1 MASVVE
7 SITKLNI
14 TGNVIPNAWWTRI
27 TMQNGKPDCNA
38 VVLLSEIVYWY
49 RAKIVRDEA
58 SGCTISSEKRFK
70 SDKLQRSYQS
80 LADQFGFT
88 KRQVQEAMYRLRD
101 AGLITLELRTVNIG
115 TGMPVSNVL
124 FIEPNPEKIEQIT
137 YATDAV
143 DANGNGDSCDSA
155 SGELS
160 RYNVRPSHV
169 STCTPITPERET
181 YTEITTEIT
190 TETESKSVRADAPP
204 TAEQKLSSSPHHG
217 TGEHK
222 KQTATKGTRL
232 PDDWTL
238 PDQWRTFAIGL
249 GLSPQAITREADIF
263 ADYWRSIPGAKAVK
277 LDWFATWR
285 NWIRKIA
292 TQPVN
297 QDHRRRASPPDSVS
311 RPRAFGE

>member
-1 MASVVE
+1 MIAECLDRPIAFQRTFVTITG
-7 SITKLNI
+7 SITSALFLSQAVYWARRCSESEDGERWFYKTQSDWEDETGMTRYEQEGARKVLRGLGLLKEKRVGIPAKLFFSVDLKKLNAAI
-14 TGNVIPNAWWTRI
+14 MSAFPSQPSMRKTSKLVS
-27 TMQNGKPDCNA
+27 GKPAN
-38 VVLLSEIVYWY
+38 
-49 RAKIVRDEA
+49 
-58 SGCTISSEKRFK
+58 SSAEN
-70 SDKLQRSYQS
+70 QQS
-80 LADQFGFT
+80 
-88 KRQVQEAMYRLRD
+88 
-101 AGLITLELRTVNIG
+101 ITEN
-115 TGMPVSNVL
+115 
-124 FIEPNPEKIEQIT
+124 
-137 YATDAV
+137 
-143 DANGNGDSCDSA
+143 
-155 SGELS
+155 
-160 RYNVRPSHV
+160 
-169 STCTPITPERET
+169 
-181 YTEITTEIT
+181 TTEIT

-238 PDQWRTFAIGL
+238 PDQWRTFAIGQ

>member
-1 MASVVE
+1 MNMLDLLDRPIAYHRCFVWLGAG
-7 SITKLNI
+7 ITGAVFLSQALYWTRRTNDQNGWFYKSQAEWEEETGLTRHEQDGARKKLCALGVLEEIRRGVPARLFYRLNMNRLREILVKGKPLKPVRNQDCRNSANWNAENQQARLPQTDEQDCHELANI
-14 TGNVIPNAWWTRI
+14 TEN
-27 TMQNGKPDCNA
+27 
-38 VVLLSEIVYWY
+38 
-49 RAKIVRDEA
+49 
-58 SGCTISSEKRFK
+58 
-70 SDKLQRSYQS
+70 
-80 LADQFGFT
+80 
-88 KRQVQEAMYRLRD
+88 
-101 AGLITLELRTVNIG
+101 
-115 TGMPVSNVL
+115 
-124 FIEPNPEKIEQIT
+124 
-137 YATDAV
+137 
-143 DANGNGDSCDSA
+143 
-155 SGELS
+155 
-160 RYNVRPSHV
+160 
-169 STCTPITPERET
+169 
-181 YTEITTEIT
+181 TTEIT

-238 PDQWRTFAIGL
+238 PDQWRTFAIGQ